1 MKKIFNKIVKSWNKF
16 WFTPMDPDKHEWF
29 YIITDILLYGINP
42 TSYTINKLK
51 H

>member
-1 MKKIFNKIVKSWNKF
+1 MKEIFNKIIKSWNKF
-16 WFTPMDPDKHEWF
+16 WNTPVTNEWVCLF
-29 YIITDILLYGINP
+29 FDILLYATNP